1 MGYGRVQRER
11 EVFQVV
17 ESHVLIDMLPAR
29 GRKRRQKLS
38 TDILGIHHVT
48 AIADDPQR
56 NIDFYTGVLGLRL
69 VKLTVNFDDPRS
81 YHLYYGDE
89 QGHPGTLL
97 TFFAWPG
104 VPKGRQGT
112 GQVTVTSFSI
122 PQGSLDYW
130 IERLSQQGVSSTGPA
145 SRFDETV
152 LSLHDPD
159 GLALELVAHPQ
170 AELRPAWKAG
180 QVPAEHAIRGVH
192 TVTLSEDGYERTA
205 KLLTETMG
213 FRLLGE
219 ENGVF
224 RYAVGEQG
232 PGAYV
237 DVRCAPG
244 LRRGHV
250 AGGTVH
256 HVAWR
261 TPTDERE
268 QAWRGAL
275 VGLDLNV
282 TPVLDRKYFH
292 SIYFREPGGIL
303 FEIATDP
310 PGFTVDE
317 SVEQLGTRLELP
329 PWLEPQRK
337 ELEQVLPALRLP
349 TAGTGKPS

>member
-1 MGYGRVQRER
+1 MSKE
-11 EVFQVV
+11 
-17 ESHVLIDMLPAR
+17 L
-29 GRKRRQKLS
+29 
-38 TDILGIHHVT
+38 LGIHHVT
-48 AIADDPQR
+48 AITSDPQR
-56 NIDFYTGVLGLRL
+56 NVDFYTGVLGLRL

-89 QGHPGTLL
+89 LGHPGTIM

-104 VPKGRQGT
+104 AQKGRQGT
-112 GQVTVTSFSI
+112 GQVTVTSFSV
-122 PQGSLDYW
+122 PQSSLDYW
-130 IERLSQQGVSSTGPA
+130 IERLSQRGISPTGPT
-145 SRFDETV
+145 SRFDETA
-152 LSLHDPD
+152 LSLQDPD

-170 AELRPAWKAG
+170 AELRPAWKEG
-180 QVPAEHAIRGVH
+180 PVPAEHTIRGIH

-205 KLLTETMG
+205 RLLTDTLG
-213 FRLLGE
+213 FRLLGQ
-219 ENGVF
+219 ENNVF
-224 RYAVGEQG
+224 RYEVDEGG
-232 PGAYV
+232 SGAYV
-237 DVRCAPG
+237 DVRCTPE

-261 TPTDERE
+261 TPTDERQ
-268 QAWRGAL
+268 QAWRGVL

-317 SVEQLGTRLELP
+317 PVEQLGIRLELP
-329 PWLEPQRK
+329 SWLEPRRE
-337 ELEQVLPALRLP
+337 ELDQVLPALRLP
-349 TAGTGKPS
+349 AAGTDKPKPT

>member
-1 MGYGRVQRER
+1 MSQN
-11 EVFQVV
+11 
-17 ESHVLIDMLPAR
+17 
-29 GRKRRQKLS
+29 
-38 TDILGIHHVT
+38 ILGIHHVT
-48 AIADDPQR
+48 AIAGDPQR
-56 NIDFYTGVLGLRL
+56 NVDFYTGVLGLRL

-130 IERLSQQGVSSTGPA
+130 IARLSQRGVSSTGPV

-152 LSLHDPD
+152 LSLQDPD
-159 GLALELVAHPQ
+159 GLALELVAHQQ
-170 AELRPAWKAG
+170 AELRPAWKEG
-180 QVPAEHAIRGVH
+180 PVPAEHAVRGIH

-205 KLLTETMG
+205 RLLTETLG
-213 FRLLGE
+213 FRLLSE
-219 ENGVF
+219 ENNVF
-224 RYAVGEQG
+224 RYEVGEG
-232 PGAYV
+232 GLGAYV

-261 TPTDERE
+261 TPSDERE
-268 QAWRGAL
+268 QAWREVL
-275 VGLDLNV
+275 VSLDLNV

-317 SVEQLGTRLELP
+317 PVEQLGTHLELP
-329 PWLEPQRK
+329 PWLEPYRE
-337 ELEQVLPALRLP
+337 ELDQVLPALRLP
-349 TAGTGKPS
+349 AAGAHQSS

>member
-1 MGYGRVQRER
+1 
-11 EVFQVV
+11 
-17 ESHVLIDMLPAR
+17 
-29 GRKRRQKLS
+29 
-38 TDILGIHHVT
+38 
-48 AIADDPQR
+48 
-56 NIDFYTGVLGLRL
+56 
-69 VKLTVNFDDPRS
+69 
-81 YHLYYGDE
+81 
-89 QGHPGTLL
+89 
-97 TFFAWPG
+97 
-104 VPKGRQGT
+104 
-112 GQVTVTSFSI
+112 VTVTSFSI

-152 LSLHDPD
+152 LSLQDPD

-170 AELRPAWKAG
+170 AELRPAWKSG
-180 QVPAEHAIRGVH
+180 TVPAEHAIRGVH

-205 KLLTETMG
+205 KLLTETLG

-219 ENGVF
+219 ENSVF
-224 RYAVGEQG
+224 RYAVGEEG

-275 VGLDLNV
+275 ADLDLNV
-282 TPVLDRKYFH
+282 TPMLDRKYFH

-303 FEIATDP
+303 FEIATDL
-310 PGFTVDE
+310 PGFAVDE
-317 SVEQLGTRLELP
+317 PVGQLGTHLELP

-337 ELEQVLPALRLP
+337 ELEQALPALRLP
-349 TAGTGKPS
+349 QA